1 MQLSNYAL
9 SLLVPAYLAV
19 AQDLGAAITSGL
31 GDAGGAVRITH
42 ITSTSIDP
50 SLTSHRSLL
59 PLVVLAKLPLP
70 PFLQSARA

>member
-31 GDAGGAVRITH
+31 GDAGGAVSITQ
-42 ITSTSIDP
+42 TSSATINQP
-50 SLTSHRSLL
+50 LTSHFCRWWC
-59 PLVVLAKLPLP
+59 
-70 PFLQSARA
+70 R

>member
-31 GDAGGAVRITH
+31 GDAGSAVRISPSTLKSS
-42 ITSTSIDP
+42 IT
-50 SLTSHRSLL
+50 L
-59 PLVVLAKLPLP
+59 
-70 PFLQSARA
+70 